1 MIVSN
6 EFLRQQRE
14 TCGVDFFTTKCGS
27 LQKAQSVK
35 ASLSKIKGTNKKQRR

>member
-14 TCGVDFFTTKCGS
+14 THRVDFLTTKCGS
-27 LQKAQSVK
+27 LQEAQSAK
-35 ASLSKIKGTNKKQRR
+35 ASLSKIKGTNKKQYQ